1 MAGRVRYRTLN
12 AGSDRTEKVAILRY
26 CDTAIL
32 RAPPLSITRI
42 TNHATGGLT
51 SPTPVFVSRPLR
63 GVLESIPSGGGR
75 DGLLKRLDYFSG
87 RLRSE
92 TICPHGA
99 ASKIEI

>member
-26 CDTAIL
+26 CDK
-32 RAPPLSITRI
+32 APPLSITRI
-42 TNHATGGLT
+42 TNHATGELT

-63 GVLESIPSGGGR
+63 DVLESIPSGGGR
-75 DGLLKRLDYFSG
+75 DGPLKRLDCFSG